1 MKTNKNNMLSQRS
14 CVILL
19 HALDG
24 IDSLLFIAG
33 QPGNAMLSFTL
44 RKIMTLIFTMIGVAA
59 LTFVITNIAPGD
71 PARLVAGPNA
81 TEDMVETIR
90 VEYGLDKPVT
100 EQFVVYMG
108 GLMKGDLGQ
117 SIVTTRPVMDE
128 LLRYAPATLELVLVA
143 MMLGVLIGVPFGIL
157 SAVYKDGPLD
167 HITRIFS
174 ISGVALPA
182 FWFGILLQLL
192 FAVDLGWLPVSGQLP
207 LVTRPPE
214 AITGMLLVDS
224 LLAGQFSTFGVAL
237 KHILLPAFVLSFPCL
252 ASILR
257 VNRAEMVEVLQSDYI
272 VAARAHG
279 ISSKR
284 IIAIYALKNA
294 LLPTLAMIGLRF
306 GWMLGSTV
314 LVETVFDWPGIG
326 LYAVSSALASDFKP
340 VVGVTLII
348 AFFFVVANTLVDLAY
363 AWIDPRLRKA

>member
-1 MKTNKNNMLSQRS
+1 MLTFAFRKL
-14 CVILL
+14 V
-19 HALDG
+19 
-24 IDSLLFIAG
+24 
-33 QPGNAMLSFTL
+33 TL
-44 RKIMTLIFTMIGVAA
+44 VATLIGIAV
-59 LTFVITNIAPGD
+59 LTFVITNVAPGD
-71 PARLVAGPNA
+71 PARLIAGPNA

-90 VEYGLDKPVT
+90 VQNGLDKPLLQ
-100 EQFVVYMG
+100 QFVVYMG
-108 GLMKGDLGQ
+108 DLMQGDLGT
-117 SIVTTRPVMDE
+117 SIVTTRPVIDE
-128 LLRYAPATLELVLVA
+128 LLRYAPATLELVFVA
-143 MMLGVLIGVPFGIL
+143 MALGILVGVLLGML

-167 HITRIFS
+167 HVTRIFS

-192 FAVDLGWLPVSGQLP
+192 FAVELGWLPVSGRLP

-214 AITGMLLVDS
+214 PITHLLLVDS
-224 LLAGQFSTFGVAL
+224 LLHGQFATFWTAL
-237 KHILLPAFVLSFPCL
+237 KHILLPAVVLSFPCL

-257 VNRAEMVEVLQSDYI
+257 VNRAEMIEVLQSDYI

-279 ISSKR
+279 LSSRR
-284 IIAIYALKNA
+284 IICLYALKNA

-340 VVGVTLII
+340 VIGVTLLIG
-348 AFFFVVANTLVDLAY
+348 FFFIMANTIIDLAY

>member
-1 MKTNKNNMLSQRS
+1 MLTFAFRKL
-14 CVILL
+14 V
-19 HALDG
+19 
-24 IDSLLFIAG
+24 
-33 QPGNAMLSFTL
+33 TL
-44 RKIMTLIFTMIGVAA
+44 VATLIGIAV
-59 LTFVITNIAPGD
+59 LTFVITNVAPGD
-71 PARLVAGPNA
+71 PARLIAGPNA

-90 VEYGLDKPVT
+90 VQNGLDKPLLQ
-100 EQFVVYMG
+100 QFVVYMG
-108 GLMKGDLGQ
+108 DLIKGDLGT
-117 SIVTTRPVMDE
+117 SIVTTRPVVDE
-128 LLRYAPATLELVLVA
+128 LLRYAPATLELVFVA
-143 MMLGVLIGVPFGIL
+143 MALGILVGVPLGML

-167 HITRIFS
+167 HVTRIFS

-192 FAVDLGWLPVSGQLP
+192 FAVELGWLPVSGRLP

-214 AITGMLLVDS
+214 PITHLLLVDS
-224 LLAGQFSTFGVAL
+224 LLHGQFATFWTAL
-237 KHILLPAFVLSFPCL
+237 KHILLPAVVLSFPCL

-257 VNRAEMVEVLQSDYI
+257 VNRAEMIEVLQSDYI

-279 ISSKR
+279 LSSRR
-284 IIAIYALKNA
+284 IICLYALKNA

-340 VVGVTLII
+340 VIGVTLLIG
-348 AFFFVVANTLVDLAY
+348 FFFIMANTIVDLAY